1 YINLLHIYIL
11 VLYNREMRK
20 ARLFLILGIW
30 IAILPYLGFPYSWK
44 NILFTLSGLVLIYL
58 SYIIYRESKTEE
70 TSKISENFSEN
81 NHTDESSRSNGLEG
95 YYYQDRIEN

>member
-1 YINLLHIYIL
+1 
-11 VLYNREMRK
+11 MRK

>member
-1 YINLLHIYIL
+1 M
-11 VLYNREMRK
+11 LYNREMRK